1 MGLNFSIM
9 LLPVLPVAPCQEM
22 VLCVQLEVLPQL
34 MLGVLVKGAVLY
46 KELDVLQGRLQLAYG
61 SGLADLELCIDSPAL
76 MLELQRAH
84 GLKGG
89 TANQG
94 QLISADTL
102 HWCELGGLQLAL
114 GSGRSRSQSTMAMAS
129 IYG

>member
-1 MGLNFSIM
+1 
-9 LLPVLPVAPCQEM
+9 
-22 VLCVQLEVLPQL
+22 

-114 GSGRSRSQSTMAMAS
+114 GSGRRRSQSAMAMAS